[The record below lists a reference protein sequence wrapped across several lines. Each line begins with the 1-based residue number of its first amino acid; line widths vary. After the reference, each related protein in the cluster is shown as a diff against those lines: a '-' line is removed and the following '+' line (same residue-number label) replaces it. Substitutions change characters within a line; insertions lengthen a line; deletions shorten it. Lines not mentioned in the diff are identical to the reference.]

1 MVYARGVVLSRNG
14 IMFAALLLGSVV
26 GQQAVHSQAEPKLA
40 NSPESLT
47 PFIVKS
53 AWLKF
58 GIYDGRILAKDIRRT
73 QSRSLTLYHDE
84 HDAQEHLVV
93 RTVPGQYR
101 LKYAMILPEQTL
113 HLEYDLSGTF
123 AIRCEQDGDFIQ
135 LRQTGNSPIRVKL
148 QRAGEQL
155 EYSGQ
160 RLWLVLMRMPMEDRQ
175 QLIRLMNRL
184 CPRTHVSLLF
194 EESLAGLSR
203 LSLTPVQVDLNKV
216 RELVAMLD
224 EKSYSVR
231 QHADRQLRAFGRPL
245 VGVLDNVDY
254 STLSTEQRTR
264 LRLITKVYQVTQRDS
279 VESIVATLKWSPQ
292 CWQALAKKASDPLM
306 AKNANIRLAELMEV
320 ELQSPDS
327 KALLAN
333 DEVLFRLR

>member
-1 MVYARGVVLSRNG
+1 MYARGIILSRNG
-14 IMFAALLLGSVV
+14 IMFAAVLLGSVV
-26 GQQAVHSQAEPKLA
+26 GQQTVHSQTEPKLP

-58 GIYDGRILAKDIRRT
+58 GIYDGRIFAKDIRRT

-101 LKYAMILPEQTL
+101 LKYAMMLPEQTL

-148 QRAGEQL
+148 QRTGEQL

-160 RLWLVLMRMPMEDRQ
+160 RLWLVLMRMPVGDRE
-175 QLIRLMNRL
+175 QLIGLMNRL

-216 RELVAMLD
+216 RELVARLD

-231 QHADRQLRAFGRPL
+231 QDADRQLRAFGRPL

-306 AKNANIRLAELMEV
+306 AKNANVRLAELMGV

-333 DEVLFRLR
+333 DEVLVRLR

>member
-1 MVYARGVVLSRNG
+1 MVYARGIILSRNG
-14 IMFAALLLGSVV
+14 IMFAAVLLGSVV
-26 GQQAVHSQAEPKLA
+26 GQQTVHSQTEPKLP

-58 GIYDGRILAKDIRRT
+58 GIYDGRIFAKDIRRT

-101 LKYAMILPEQTL
+101 LKYAMMLPEQTL

-148 QRAGEQL
+148 QRTGEQL

-160 RLWLVLMRMPMEDRQ
+160 RLWLVLMRMPVGDRE
-175 QLIRLMNRL
+175 QLIGLMNRL

-216 RELVAMLD
+216 RELVARLD

-231 QHADRQLRAFGRPL
+231 QDADRQLRAFGRPL

-306 AKNANIRLAELMEV
+306 AKNANVRLAELMGV

-333 DEVLFRLR
+333 DEVLVRLR

>member
-1 MVYARGVVLSRNG
+1 M
-14 IMFAALLLGSVV
+14 
-26 GQQAVHSQAEPKLA
+26 
-40 NSPESLT
+40 
-47 PFIVKS
+47 
-53 AWLKF
+53 
-58 GIYDGRILAKDIRRT
+58 
-73 QSRSLTLYHDE
+73 
-84 HDAQEHLVV
+84 
-93 RTVPGQYR
+93 
-101 LKYAMILPEQTL
+101 
-113 HLEYDLSGTF
+113 
-123 AIRCEQDGDFIQ
+123 
-135 LRQTGNSPIRVKL
+135 
-148 QRAGEQL
+148 
-155 EYSGQ
+155 
-160 RLWLVLMRMPMEDRQ
+160 
-175 QLIRLMNRL
+175 
-184 CPRTHVSLLF
+184 F

-327 KALLAN
+327 KELLAN